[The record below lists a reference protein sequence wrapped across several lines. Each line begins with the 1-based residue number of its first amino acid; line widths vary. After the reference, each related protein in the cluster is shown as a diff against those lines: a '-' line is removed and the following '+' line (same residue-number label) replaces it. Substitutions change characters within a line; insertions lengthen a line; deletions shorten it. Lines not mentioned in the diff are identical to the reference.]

1 MQEIEST
8 PDLRFSIFSEPWS
21 RVKLNTIVK
30 VNQGLAIL
38 TKNRFEKDGQNR
50 YSYITIPFLLGGK
63 CQYIENPSTSVICDI
78 EDIIVTRTGSGV
90 GQIWK
95 GVHGVFHNNFFKVV
109 PINNNVERS
118 FLYYY
123 LNRPTIQKLIRS
135 FAGVGAI
142 PDLNH
147 SEFYLLPYF
156 QTNLHEQQ
164 KIADFL
170 TIVNKK
176 IQALEKKKAL
186 LEQYKKGVMQKIF
199 KQEIRFKQEDGS
211 GYPEWEEKRLGD
223 IVTFSKGKGIS
234 KSDIELEATNP
245 CIRYG
250 ELYTQY
256 GEVID
261 NIVSHTNLQ
270 KEGLVLS
277 EANDVII
284 PSSGETNIDIA
295 TASCVL
301 YDGIIL
307 GGDLNIIKS
316 KMNGVFLAY
325 YMNSHLRLEIA
336 KYGQGVSVVHLYS
349 SHLKLLKLLVPSLNE
364 QNKIANSLS
373 AIDDKISVVT
383 SQINKKKEW
392 KKIMNKQ
399 NKKGPRILVF

>member
-1 MQEIEST
+1 M
-8 PDLRFSIFSEPWS
+8 R
-21 RVKLNTIVK
+21 
-30 VNQGLAIL
+30 
-38 TKNRFEKDGQNR
+38 
-50 YSYITIPFLLGGK
+50 
-63 CQYIENPSTSVICDI
+63 
-78 EDIIVTRTGSGV
+78 DIINNSPTIRFPDFKEVWTTREFKDLVKRSSDKINTDSLSNFKCIELDSIEKHSGRLLKIYDQNTSFRSVKNMFETNDVLVGKLRPKLRKFYYATFDGCCSTEIWVFKSLGS
-90 GQIWK
+90 ISK
-95 GVHGVFHNNFFKVV
+95 F
-109 PINNNVERS
+109 I
-118 FLYYY
+118 YY
-123 LNRPTIQKLIRS
+123 LIQTPKFQQISTVTFGSKMPRS
-135 FAGVGAI
+135 DWYYI
-142 PDLNH
+142 
-147 SEFYLLPYF
+147 SEYPFFLPS
-156 QTNLHEQQ
+156 LPEQQ

-170 TIVNKK
+170 TIVDKK
-176 IQALEKKKAL
+176 IQALEKKKGL
-186 LEQYKKGVMQKIF
+186 LEQYKKGLMQKVF

-211 GYPEWEEKRLGD
+211 DYPEWEEKRLGD

-392 KKIMNKQ
+392 KKGLLQQMF
-399 NKKGPRILVF
+399 V